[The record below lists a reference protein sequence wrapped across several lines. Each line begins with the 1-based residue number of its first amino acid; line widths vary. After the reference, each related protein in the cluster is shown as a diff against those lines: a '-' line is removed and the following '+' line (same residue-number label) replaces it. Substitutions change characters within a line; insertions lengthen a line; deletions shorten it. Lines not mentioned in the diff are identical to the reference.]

1 MLQQYEDDKRVLKDR
16 LRKAKESERRLER
29 DKKRLEDE
37 KHRQD
42 RKIKD
47 LNQKVKAGHLDE
59 RFELQ
64 QKLTAA
70 EQAAEQALIELEEAK
85 KNARLQLQGKTNS
98 S

>member
-1 MLQQYEDDKRVLKDR
+1 MSFDSSLSSSDSALRVV
-16 LRKAKESERRLER
+16 ER

-37 KHRQD
+37 KHRQG

-47 LNQKVKAGHLDE
+47 LQQKVKAGHLDE

-64 QKLTAA
+64 QKLTEA

-85 KNARLQLQGKTNS
+85 KNARLQLQGNS
-98 S
+98 TQSTLKA